1 MTPALDI
8 QRAIDII
15 SRFGQ
20 LRAEEAEAVM
30 NQIMRGEATEAQIGA
45 YLMGLRMKGETEA
58 EILGS
63 ARAMRANAIKVP
75 TRFDGDLLDTCGTGG
90 DKSGTFNISTT
101 VAFVAAGAGVR
112 IAKHGNRAM
121 ASRCGSADVLEAAG
135 VALHPEPERLLHLLE
150 TIGIV
155 FLFAQAHH
163 PAMRHVAPVRR
174 ELGIRTLF
182 NQLGPLANPAGADA
196 QLIGVY
202 DPDLMAPMAEALAL
216 LGIRKALVVHGADG
230 LDEISPCGPTSFV
243 LVEGGELRRGEMGP
257 SDFGLEPL
265 AQEALAPGRDLEESV
280 AILRE
285 AISDVGSP
293 RCRAAIPG
301 AAAALWLAG
310 LAKDLAEAARLA
322 QESVR
327 RGTALRKLESLVE
340 ATQE

>member
-1 MTPALDI
+1 
-8 QRAIDII
+8 
-15 SRFGQ
+15 
-20 LRAEEAEAVM
+20 
-30 NQIMRGEATEAQIGA
+30 
-45 YLMGLRMKGETEA
+45 MGRMVWR
-58 EILGS
+58 EILETIVRGRDLT
-63 ARAMRANAIKVP
+63 ADEAAEVMGALLEGEVPPAIVGALLAAMRAKGASGVELAGFAKAMRRHALRLEHNLHPVV
-75 TRFDGDLLDTCGTGG
+75 DTCGTGG
-90 DKSGTFNISTT
+90 GPATFNLSTAA
-101 VAFVAAGAGVR
+101 AFIAAGAGAR

-243 LVEGGELRRGEMGP
+243 LVEGGELRRGELGP

-301 AAAALWLAG
+301 AAAAVWLAG

-327 RGTALRKLESLVE
+327 RGAARRKLESLVE